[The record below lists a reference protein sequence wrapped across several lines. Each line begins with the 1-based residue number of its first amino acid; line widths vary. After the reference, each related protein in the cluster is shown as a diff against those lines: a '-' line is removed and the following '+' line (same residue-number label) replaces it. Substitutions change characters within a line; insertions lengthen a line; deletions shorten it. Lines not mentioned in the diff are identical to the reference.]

1 MSKVKQY
8 YTDEA
13 ENKVDQILAHMK
25 SGQIDED
32 KAKKE
37 ILNVDNVNMLDI
49 DEHNIDEVIY
59 WSLQ

>member
-1 MSKVKQY
+1 MSKTKQY
-8 YTDEA
+8 YTNEA
-13 ENKVDQILAHMK
+13 ENQVDQILAHMK

>member
-8 YTDEA
+8 YADEA

-25 SGQIDED
+25 SGNIDED

-37 ILNVDNVNMLDI
+37 ILNVDNINML
-49 DEHNIDEVIY
+49 NIDEENIDEIIY

>member
-8 YTDEA
+8 YADEA

-25 SGQIDED
+25 SGNIDED

-37 ILNVDNVNMLDI
+37 ILNVDNINMLNI
-49 DEHNIDEVIY
+49 DAENIDEIIY

>member
-8 YTDEA
+8 YADEA
-13 ENKVDQILAHMK
+13 ENQVDQILAHMK

-49 DEHNIDEVIY
+49 HAENVDELIY

>member
-8 YTDEA
+8 YADEA

-59 WSLQ
+59 WNLQ

>member
-8 YTDEA
+8 YADEA
-13 ENKVDQILAHMK
+13 ENQVDQILAHMK

-49 DEHNIDEVIY
+49 HAENVDEVIY

>member
-8 YTDEA
+8 YADEA
-13 ENKVDQILAHMK
+13 ENRVDQILAHMK

-37 ILNVDNVNMLDI
+37 ILNVDNVNML
-49 DEHNIDEVIY
+49 NIDEENIDEIIY